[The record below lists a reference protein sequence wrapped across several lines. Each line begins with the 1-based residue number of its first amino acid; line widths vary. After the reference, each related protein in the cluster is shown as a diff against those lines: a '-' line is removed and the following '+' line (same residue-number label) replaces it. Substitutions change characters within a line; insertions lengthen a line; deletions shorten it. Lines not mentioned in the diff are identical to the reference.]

1 MDPLICD
8 RNGCSLPVTL
18 TRAPRKGVPEKR
30 FCSSRCQLA
39 AQKSRWKTRRR
50 VEAQKEKTDA

>member
-8 RNGCSLPVTL
+8 RHGCSLPVIV
-18 TRAPRKGVPEKR
+18 TRAQRKGVPVKR

-39 AQKSRWKTRRR
+39 AQKSRWKARRR
-50 VEAQKEKTDA
+50 AAAKAEKNDG